1 MIVTANELTSA
12 IKALLKNKTLDETLE
27 VILPELNEVQLQN
40 VIQSILD
47 PTFKEKQNV
56 LTSPQRFTTKGEVE
70 VVKEFKDYSVP
81 DTLSSEP
88 INTLRVKLTDM
99 DISDE
104 ETENIL
110 EIKQKCL
117 SQEGRLAQELK

>member
-81 DTLSSEP
+81 DTLSSES
-88 INTLRVKLTDM
+88 INTLRAKLTDM

-117 SQEGRLAQELK
+117 SQEGKLAQELK

>member
-81 DTLSSEP
+81 DTLSSES
-88 INTLRVKLTDM
+88 INTLRAKLTDM

-117 SQEGRLAQELK
+117 SQEGRLTQELK